1 MRLLSIERITG
12 LGLLTAALT
21 IFVLA
26 VVAVLEVRRDTELHR
41 DLIGA
46 QQVQVALEAVRSQ
59 MHELKYAAR
68 DHVLTADPEALR
80 EVARRT
86 IEMEAELLYLENRAG
101 TDEVLALSASTLDQ
115 RVRRYA
121 ADARESAQLA
131 RERGGAAAKAAAARA
146 KDSEALVWETLERA
160 LDAQTRRVNEQA
172 LAQIQS
178 GENLNFYVLLL
189 LAAAIFVLAS
199 LFAVFLHAQSKTR
212 AAQRH
217 IERLAHFDPVTSLPN
232 RTLLADRFSQELTRA
247 QRSAKGFAVALF
259 DLDGFKEVNDSFG
272 HAAGDALLAQVAQRS
287 RESMRTSDTVGRLGG
302 DEFLAILPEA
312 SREGALLAAEKLRSS
327 LEKPY
332 DVAGKFIRISA
343 SVGVALFPEH
353 GRDADA
359 LYRAA
364 DTALYAAKGAGKNRV
379 KAAAATV
386 APVPI

>member
-1 MRLLSIERITG
+1 MRLPSIERITG

-68 DHVLTADPEALR
+68 DHALTADPEALR

-101 TDEVLALSASTLDQ
+101 TDELLALSAPVLDQ

-121 ADARESAQLA
+121 ADARESAQLS
-131 RERGGAAAKAAAARA
+131 RERRGEAALAAATRA
-146 KDSEALVWETLERA
+146 KGSEALAWETLESA

-189 LAAAIFVLAS
+189 LAAAIFVLAT
-199 LFAVFLHAQSKTR
+199 LFGVFLHAQSKTR
-212 AAQRH
+212 EAQRH
-217 IERLAHFDPVTSLPN
+217 IERLAHFDPVTNLPN
-232 RTLLADRFSQELTRA
+232 RTLLADRIAQELTRA

-312 SREGALLAAEKLRSS
+312 TREGALLAAEKLRAS
-327 LEKPY
+327 LERPY

-364 DTALYAAKGAGKNRV
+364 DTALYTAKGAGKNRV

-386 APVPI
+386 VQLPV